1 MSWSNVLTSPA
12 TSSDVVGNANNMDY
26 YTMLVTGTIQKNSN
40 IMSVSSTRGVFIGQ
54 LVYCSAVS
62 KYLEV
67 VDIDHDNCLILLNKS
82 VDQSGSNMVV
92 TFRDWNDP
100 DEEEEEDDEDQE

>member
-1 MSWSNVLTSPA
+1 
-12 TSSDVVGNANNMDY
+12 MDNSAY
-26 YTMLVTGTIQKNSN
+26 YTTLVTGTTEKDSN
-40 IMSVSSTRGVFIGQ
+40 IMSLSSTRGVYIGQ

-67 VDIDHDNCLILLNKS
+67 VDIDRDNCLILLNQ
-82 VDQSGSNMVV
+82 VVGQTASNMVV

-100 DEEEEEDDEDQE
+100 SEDDDEDEDQE

>member
-1 MSWSNVLTSPA
+1 
-12 TSSDVVGNANNMDY
+12 MDNSAY
-26 YTMLVTGTIQKNSN
+26 YTTLVTGTTEKDSN
-40 IMSVSSTRGVFIGQ
+40 IMSLSSTRGVYIGQ

-67 VDIDHDNCLILLNKS
+67 VDIDRDNCLILLNQVVS
-82 VDQSGSNMVV
+82 QTASNMVV

-100 DEEEEEDDEDQE
+100 SEDDDEDEDQE

>member
-1 MSWSNVLTSPA
+1 
-12 TSSDVVGNANNMDY
+12 
-26 YTMLVTGTIQKNSN
+26 MLVTGTIQKNSN

-67 VDIDHDNCLILLNKS
+67 VDIDHDNCRILLNQA
-82 VDQSGSNMVV
+82 VGQSASNMVV
-92 TFRDWNDP
+92 TFRDWNDQSEDD
-100 DEEEEEDDEDQE
+100 DEDEDQE